1 MARYNL
7 RLRHIDDPEDEPDY
21 AIISENNKDMV
32 IMGLLM
38 ALGSNGFYTTEG
50 SDY

>member
-7 RLRHIDDPEDEPDY
+7 NLRHIDDLEHEPDSY
-21 AIISENNKDMV
+21 TIAESNKDYV
-32 IMGLLM
+32 ILALLG
-38 ALGSNGFYTTEG
+38 ALAAQGFYTTEG